1 MEVEKDAE
9 VARFLK
15 TVQAEKR
22 VDLEA
27 WEFALRRVIL
37 AAGARMLETVLQG
50 LGCGRRVEPV
60 RCGCGDLMRSVGR
73 REKTIRTILGPV
85 RLRRSLF
92 LCERCGSSCF
102 PADRLLGVERTS
114 FSPGLRR
121 LMARAGSR
129 TSFGEAEDDLRVYAE
144 LKVGRK
150 EVERVA
156 EQVGRE
162 IEHWS
167 RPQREQA
174 IREARQP
181 SCASRTKDIPMLYV
195 SFDGTGV
202 PMRRQELAGRKGR
215 SPDGEAKTR
224 EVKLGCVF
232 TQTALDEEGR
242 PVRDPAS
249 TTYVGAIEI
258 SEAFGWRIYAEA
270 LRRGLD
276 RARHLVLLT
285 DGARYNKT
293 IMELH
298 FPDATHIIDLYHARE
313 HVHALSVLLLTEQK
327 RKTRES
333 KWLKL
338 LDAGQV
344 ERLVAHVRRHLPRSG
359 KRRQEALTEIRYF
372 EDNAQHMRYADFRAK
387 GFFVG
392 SGVIEAGC
400 RTVIGE
406 RLKKAGMFWSVRG
419 ANAII
424 AARCCQFSGRFEQ
437 FWEDQV
443 A

>member
-1 MEVEKDAE
+1 
-9 VARFLK
+9 
-15 TVQAEKR
+15 
-22 VDLEA
+22 
-27 WEFALRRVIL
+27 VIL
-37 AAGARMLETVLQG
+37 AAGARLLETVLQG
-50 LGCGRRVEPV
+50 LGCGRLAEPV
-60 RCGCGDLMRSVGR
+60 RCDCGHLMRSVGR
-73 REKTIRTILGPV
+73 RQKTIRTILGPV
-85 RLRRSLF
+85 RLGRSLF
-92 LCERCGSSCF
+92 VCERCGASFF
-102 PADRLLGVERTS
+102 PADRVLGVEGRS

-129 TSFGEAEDDLRVYAE
+129 TSFGEAQDDLRVYAE
-144 LKVGRK
+144 LKVGCK

-156 EQVGRE
+156 EQVGRQ

-167 RPQREQA
+167 RSQREQA
-174 IREARQP
+174 IQEAGQLSFP
-181 SCASRTKDIPMLYV
+181 SRSKEIPILYV

-202 PMRRQELAGRKGR
+202 PMRRQELDGRKGR

-232 TQTALDEEGR
+232 TQTGLDEDGR

-249 TTYVGAIEI
+249 TTYVGAIET

-276 RARHLVLLT
+276 RAGHLVLLT
-285 DGARYNKT
+285 DGARYNKA

-298 FPDATHIIDLYHARE
+298 FPDAIHIIDLYHARE

-327 RKTRES
+327 RKNRES
-333 KWLKL
+333 KWLQFL
-338 LDAGQV
+338 GAGRI
-344 ERLVAHVRRHLPRSG
+344 ERLVRDLRRHLPRTG
-359 KRRQEALTEIRYF
+359 KRRKEALTQIQYF
-372 EDNAQHMRYADFRAK
+372 EDNAERMRYADFQAR

-400 RTVIGE
+400 RSLIGE
-406 RLKKAGMFWSVRG
+406 RLKKSGMFWSLPG

-424 AARCCQFSGRFEQ
+424 ASRCCQFSGRFEQ

>member
-1 MEVEKDAE
+1 
-9 VARFLK
+9 
-15 TVQAEKR
+15 
-22 VDLEA
+22 
-27 WEFALRRVIL
+27 
-37 AAGARMLETVLQG
+37 
-50 LGCGRRVEPV
+50 
-60 RCGCGDLMRSVGR
+60 MRSVGR
-73 REKTIRTILGPV
+73 REKVIRTILGPV

-92 LCERCGSSCF
+92 VCERCGSSSF
-102 PADRLLGVERTS
+102 PGDRVLAVEGTS

-144 LKVGRK
+144 LKAGRK

-174 IREARQP
+174 IQQARQP
-181 SCASRTKDIPMLYV
+181 SCASGRKDIPMLYV

-215 SPDGEAKTR
+215 SPNGQAKTR

-232 TQTALDEEGR
+232 TQTTLDEDGR
-242 PVRDPAS
+242 PLRDPAS
-249 TTYVGAIEI
+249 TTYVGAIE
-258 SEAFGWRIYAEA
+258 SSDAFGWRIYAEA

-276 RARHLVLLT
+276 RAHHVVLLT
-285 DGARYNKT
+285 DGARYNKA

-298 FPDATHIIDLYHARE
+298 FPEATHIIDLYHARE
-313 HVHALSVLLLTEQK
+313 HVHTLSLLLLREPK
-327 RKTRES
+327 RKRPEA
-333 KWLKL
+333 KWLSL
-338 LDAGQV
+338 LDAGRIG
-344 ERLVAHVRRHLPRSG
+344 RLVADFRRHLPRSG
-359 KRRQEALTEIRYF
+359 KRRKEALTHIQYF
-372 EDNAQHMRYADFRAK
+372 DDNTEQMRYGDFRAK
-387 GFFVG
+387 GLFIG
-392 SGVIEAGC
+392 SGVIEAAC
-400 RTVIGE
+400 RTLIGE
-406 RLKKAGMFWSVRG
+406 RLKKSGMFWSLRG

-424 AARCCQFSGRFEQ
+424 ASRCCQFSRRFEQ